1 MTFTFCNPTTQSPFH
16 SSSLFPQIT
25 SYKTIKDLHQVH
37 AHFIKTRQIH
47 DPLAAAEILCFYAL
61 STHHSI
67 QYTGSV
73 FTQMEKP
80 NCFSWNTI
88 IRTFAKDSV
97 NDHSHDALFFFS
109 QMVADGFVGPNKFT
123 FLFVLKACAKMGN
136 LEVGKCVHAM
146 VVKFRLENDGFV
158 MSNLLRMYVMCEV
171 MKDANLLFYRSVG
184 DFDVLNGRK
193 QEGNVVLWNVIVDG
207 CVRLGDFTARELFHK
222 MPQRSVVSWNAMISG
237 YTQHRLFK
245 EAVEMFRDI
254 QIGTVCPN
262 YVTLVN
268 VVCTILDQSRNY

>member
-1 MTFTFCNPTTQSPFH
+1 MVLWDPISSP
-16 SSSLFPQIT
+16 S
-25 SYKTIKDLHQVH
+25 
-37 AHFIKTRQIH
+37 
-47 DPLAAAEILCFYAL
+47 PLC
-61 STHHSI
+61 S
-67 QYTGSV
+67 
-73 FTQMEKP
+73 KP
-80 NCFSWNTI
+80 
-88 IRTFAKDSV
+88 V
-97 NDHSHDALFFFS
+97 
-109 QMVADGFVGPNKFT
+109 Q
-123 FLFVLKACAKMGN
+123 KMGN

-146 VVKFRLENDGFV
+146 AVKFRLENDGFV

-207 CVRLGDFTARELFHK
+207 CVRLGDFRAARELFHK